1 MPRQHREHRRSH
13 PAHPNLSED
22 ICTITTKLVTLENQL
37 FDIQSILVINITDA
51 LIKIKAKLSPD
62 HDSSEEDDPDYVE
75 ESESEYSSDTRR
87 LACPAVLRET
97 VASDTRR
104 PACPAVLRETVAPP
118 PDTRRL
124 ACPTVLRETVAPPP
138 GLRPPELRESE
149 TNCSIGL
156 NYREKAYGIKN
167 LSVGHQ
173 SSNSTRTEP
182 GAQQT
187 PAESPAEAP
196 EASASLAPPKEP
208 PG

>member
-13 PAHPNLSED
+13 PPHPNPSED

-37 FDIQSILVINITDA
+37 FDIQSILAINITDA
-51 LIKIKAKLSPD
+51 LFKIKAKLSPD

-87 LACPAVLRET
+87 
-97 VASDTRR
+97 
-104 PACPAVLRETVAPP
+104 PACPAVLRETVAPDTRRLACP
-118 PDTRRL
+118 VAPDTRRL
-124 ACPTVLRETVAPPP
+124 ACPAVLREKVAPPP
-138 GLRPPELRESE
+138 GLHPPELRESDSLE
-149 TNCSIGL
+149 PHCSIGL
-156 NYREKAYGIKN
+156 NYSEKAYGIKN

-173 SSNSTRTEP
+173 PSNYIRTEP

-187 PAESPAEAP
+187 PAESPAKAP